1 MRRSLNELYYICQKA
16 AEGASV
22 PAGLDIDLAQGTVW
36 LVAREFAVLDAL
48 CNELTHLN
56 GRTDCCFSKTEIQ
69 CETIVLTHRPGAL
82 LAAPLVDLLLARA
95 SDSSLG
101 QLKVCGL
108 SMPLYL
114 APAAIAYVHEGWH
127 FRFELSHAQAGPY
140 SLVVEPGGVCLHAA
154 TDAVISPLLDGSGFT
169 LSAYCARE
177 PGLLPA
183 ALPHPVLMSREVF
196 HSRAVH
202 SQAQGVEVSSIA
214 WKRLQELAR
223 NTLVPATAQSRER
236 GAG

>member
-1 MRRSLNELYYICQKA
+1 MNELYHICQKA

-22 PAGLDIDLAQGTVW
+22 PAGLDNDLAQGSVW

-56 GRTDCCFSKTEIQ
+56 GRTDCCFSKAEIQ
-69 CETIVLTHRPGAL
+69 CETIALAHRPGAL

-95 SDSSLG
+95 SDSSDSSFG
-101 QLKVCGL
+101 QLKVDGL
-108 SMPLYL
+108 STPLYL
-114 APAAIAYVHEGWH
+114 APAAVAYAREGWH
-127 FRFELSHAQAGPY
+127 FRFALENAQAGPY
-140 SLVVEPGGVCLHAA
+140 SLVVEPDGVCLHAA
-154 TDAVISPLLDGSGFT
+154 ADTAISPLLDGSGFT
-169 LSAYCARE
+169 LSAYCTRE

-183 ALPHPVLMSREVF
+183 ASPHPVLMSREVF

-202 SQAQGVEVSSIA
+202 SQAQGVEVSRIA
-214 WKRLQELAR
+214 WERLQALAR
-223 NTLVPATAQSRER
+223 KTLVPATAQSRER